1 MVFKDDEQRRAYFR
15 EYNKGWYQRH
25 KDKILE
31 RRLEKRKKRELNIRD
46 WFRTYKSEL
55 YCMECG
61 ENHPACL
68 QFHHRDKEEK
78 SFIISNAVLRGTSIK
93 TLIKEIKKCDVLCVN
108 CHAKLHWRETHEADD
123 WEEIVPP
130 GE

>member
-1 MVFKDDEQRRAYFR
+1 MAFKDDEERRAYFR

-31 RRLEKRKKRELNIRD
+31 GRLEKRKKRELNIRD

-78 SFIISNAVLRGTSIK
+78 SFTISNAVLRGTSIK